1 MKGSYKLQF
10 HGKKILVAGLG
21 VTGLC
26 TARRLADQGAAV
38 TVSEV
43 KPETDLDP
51 AICNEIRERGI
62 ALETGWHREE
72 TFLNS
77 EMIVLSPGVPLDM
90 EPLSAARKVGIPVTG
105 ELELASRLIDTPM
118 IAVTG
123 TNGKSSVTAFLGS
136 LLENANL
143 KVFVGGNIGTPLIA
157 YVEEEEKADYVVVE
171 VSSFQL
177 DTIETFCP
185 FISLVLN
192 VSPDHLDRYP
202 SYEDYVQSKLRVYM
216 NQGAGQH
223 VILNDD
229 DERLS
234 LVKPSSGVSV
244 FRFGTEKKEVRHA
257 FIEDSMIRTCL
268 PGKEHNSFSLKS
280 LRLPGTH
287 NLENLLAV
295 VLTGQILGIKPP
307 VIQQTINELKG
318 LPNRLEQVA
327 ELAGVEFY
335 NDSKATNVDAAV
347 KAIMS
352 FDRPLILIAGGRHKG
367 ADYTRL
373 VRVAKGGVK
382 RAIFLGESR
391 ELLARSFAG
400 VVPFSMAEDM
410 DKAVSMAF
418 SQAEKGDVV
427 LLAPACSSFDMFSD
441 YAHRG
446 RVFRAAIERLRSG

>member
-1 MKGSYKLQF
+1 MQGSYKLQF
-10 HGKKILVAGLG
+10 HGKKILVVGLG
-21 VTGLC
+21 ITGLC
-26 TARRLADQGAAV
+26 TARWLADQGAAV

-43 KPETDLDP
+43 NPETDLDP

-77 EMIVLSPGVPLDM
+77 ELLVLSPGVPHDM
-90 EPLSAARKVGIPVTG
+90 EPLSTARRMDIPVTG

-157 YVEEEEKADYVVVE
+157 YVAEEDKADYVVVE

-185 FISLVLN
+185 FISMVLN

-216 NQGAGQH
+216 NQGARQH

-244 FRFGTEKKEVRHA
+244 FRFGTKKKEGRHA
-257 FIEDSMIRTCL
+257 FIEDSMIRTCIS
-268 PGKEHNSFSLKS
+268 GKEHSSFSLKS
-280 LRLPGTH
+280 LRLPGRH

-295 VLTGQILGIKPP
+295 VLTGQILGIKSP

-318 LPNRLEQVA
+318 LPNRLELVA
-327 ELAGVEFY
+327 TLAGVEFY

-347 KAIMS
+347 KAVTS

-373 VRVAKGGVK
+373 VRAAEGRVK
-382 RAIFLGESR
+382 RAVFLGESR
-391 ELLARSFAG
+391 ELLARSFEG
-400 VVPFSMAEDM
+400 VVPFSMAEDL
-410 DKAVSMAF
+410 DNAVSEAF

-446 RVFRAAIERLRSG
+446 KVFRSAVERLKSG

>member
-1 MKGSYKLQF
+1 MQGSYKLQF

-21 VTGLC
+21 ITGLC
-26 TARRLADQGAAV
+26 TARWLADQGAAV

-77 EMIVLSPGVPLDM
+77 EMIVLSPGVPHDM
-90 EPLSAARKVGIPVTG
+90 EPLSTARKMNIPVTG

-143 KVFVGGNIGTPLIA
+143 KVFVGGNIGTPLID
-157 YVEEEEKADYVVVE
+157 YVAEEDRADYVVVE

-185 FISLVLN
+185 FISMVLN

-216 NQGAGQH
+216 NQGAGQY
-223 VILNDD
+223 VILSDD

-234 LVKPSSGVSV
+234 RVKPSSGVSV
-244 FRFGTEKKEVRHA
+244 FRFGMEKKEGRHA
-257 FIEDSMIRTCL
+257 FIEDSMIRTCI
-268 PGKEHNSFSLKS
+268 PGKEHISFSLKS
-280 LRLPGTH
+280 LRLPGRH

-295 VLTGQILGIKPP
+295 VLTGLILGIRPP

-347 KAIMS
+347 KAITS

-367 ADYTRL
+367 ADYTRM
-373 VRVAKGGVK
+373 VRAAKDGVK

-391 ELLARSFAG
+391 ELLARSFEG
-400 VVPFSMAEDM
+400 VVPFTMAEDM
-410 DKAVSMAF
+410 DNAVSMAF

-446 RVFRAAIERLRSG
+446 RVFGAAVERLRSG

>member
-1 MKGSYKLQF
+1 MQGSYKLQF

-21 VTGLC
+21 ITGLC
-26 TARRLADQGAAV
+26 TARWLADQGAAV

-90 EPLSAARKVGIPVTG
+90 EPLSAARKVGIHVTG

-157 YVEEEEKADYVVVE
+157 YVAEEDKADYVVVE

-185 FISLVLN
+185 FISMVLN

-216 NQGAGQH
+216 NQGTGQY

-244 FRFGTEKKEVRHA
+244 FRFGTEKKEGRHA
-257 FIEDSMIRTCL
+257 FIEDSMIRACI

-280 LRLPGTH
+280 LRLPGRH

-295 VLTGQILGIKPP
+295 VLTGLILGIKPP
-307 VIQQTINELKG
+307 VIQQTINELEG

-347 KAIMS
+347 KAITS

-367 ADYTRL
+367 ADYTRM
-373 VRVAKGGVK
+373 VRAAEGGVK
-382 RAIFLGESR
+382 RAVFLGESR
-391 ELLARSFAG
+391 ELLARSFEG

-410 DKAVSMAF
+410 DDAVSMAF
-418 SQAEKGDVV
+418 SEAEKGDVV

-446 RVFRAAIERLRSG
+446 RVFRAAVERLRSG